1 MTSDQ
6 RDIRR
11 KLRILKHAEASGDV
25 SKTCP
30 SLYRSLAVRSPCA
43 GSQGQA

>member
-6 RDIRR
+6 REIRR

-25 SKTCP
+25 SKTDSWPRDCRLTM
-30 SLYRSLAVRSPCA
+30 S
-43 GSQGQA
+43 GE